1 MKYVCELCGMIYDET
16 QGDSSHGIPAG
27 TVFAELPP
35 YYECPRCGSEREA
48 FSRLMIQ
55 RKTLRKELPV
65 EAPNAAFWQNAKYSD
80 LCFESDR

>member
-16 QGDSSHGIPAG
+16 EGDTRHGIPAG

-48 FSRLMIQ
+48 FTRLAERRNVVRPGQ
-55 RKTLRKELPV
+55 ENRV
-65 EAPNAAFWQNAKYSD
+65 FWDKVKYSD
-80 LCFESDR
+80 RSFESDR

>member
-16 QGDSSHGIPAG
+16 QGDAGHGIPAG

-48 FSRLMIQ
+48 FSRLVNRRAAAPAVQ
-55 RKTLRKELPV
+55 P
-65 EAPNAAFWQNAKYSD
+65 APNGGFWQNVKYSD

>member
-1 MKYVCELCGMIYDET
+1 MTMKYVCELCGMIYDET
-16 QGDSSHGIPAG
+16 QGDASHGIPAG

-48 FSRLMIQ
+48 FSKLVNCR
-55 RKTLRKELPV
+55 RTVRTDAGNRV
-65 EAPNAAFWQNAKYSD
+65 FWQNVKYSD

>member
-16 QGDSSHGIPAG
+16 EGDARRGIPAG
-27 TVFAELPP
+27 TVFDELPP

-48 FSRLMIQ
+48 FTRLAARRQ
-55 RKTLRKELPV
+55 AVHTDKGSPV
-65 EAPNAAFWQNAKYSD
+65 FWQNVKYSD

>member
-16 QGDSSHGIPAG
+16 EGDSKHGIPAG

-48 FSRLMIQ
+48 FSRLVTRRRMV
-55 RKTLRKELPV
+55 RVDYGRS
-65 EAPNAAFWQNAKYSD
+65 AFWQNIQYSD
-80 LCFESDR
+80 SCFESDR

>member
-1 MKYVCELCGMIYDET
+1 MAMKYVCELCGMIYDET
-16 QGDSSHGIPAG
+16 QGDVSHGIPAG

-48 FSRLMIQ
+48 FSRLVNRRRMV
-55 RKTLRKELPV
+55 KTQPENPV
-65 EAPNAAFWQNAKYSD
+65 FWQNAKYSD

>member
-16 QGDSSHGIPAG
+16 QGDMNHGIPAG

-48 FSRLMIQ
+48 FTQLAMRRTIV
-55 RKTLRKELPV
+55 RAEAAGPV
-65 EAPNAAFWQNAKYSD
+65 FWNNVKYSD

>member
-16 QGDSSHGIPAG
+16 VGDTNRGIPAG
-27 TVFAELPP
+27 TVFAELPT

-48 FSRLMIQ
+48 FSRMVTR
-55 RKTLRKELPV
+55 RKPV
-65 EAPNAAFWQNAKYSD
+65 QTNQANSGFWQNAKYSD

>member
-16 QGDSSHGIPAG
+16 VGDSSCGIPAG
-27 TVFAELPP
+27 TVFAELPA

-48 FSRLMIQ
+48 FSRMVNRRRTIQ
-55 RKTLRKELPV
+55 T
-65 EAPNAAFWQNAKYSD
+65 NQTNSGFWQNAKYSD